1 MSKIKLSKG
10 FIRSKCKQAL
20 KEDLFPSGDI
30 TSELLE
36 NNQIKKIKMIS
47 SDNGVIGGLEFAK
60 ETFKLIDKKIKFKI
74 KKKEGSKIK
83 KGSIIA
89 CIEGNYKNILMG
101 ERVVLNFV
109 SHISGIA
116 TKTNKFVKKV
126 RGKSKICCT
135 RKTIPSLRMIQ
146 KYGVNLGGGT
156 NHRYNLS
163 DEYLIKDNHIASFK
177 NFEEL
182 IKKAIKLKK
191 KRKITVEVDNIKQF
205 KKINHLKFDRILFDN
220 MNTKNLKVA
229 VKLAK
234 KFYETEASG
243 GINLKNINKIAS
255 TKVDRISVGELTHSV
270 NSLNLKLEV

>member
-1 MSKIKLSKG
+1 VSKIKLSKG